1 MAWIMIEEIV
11 LENDELIKDILD
23 TIYTDIPKLTPVT
36 TTVDNSY
43 ISYTLELGD
52 YPLLTSNLN
61 AQSIFPTSYLIS
73 VINGHPGEENREFK
87 PHRDKKRHHSIL
99 YVYTDEICETNWYT
113 SSTKSKTFF
122 YEEKDLTL
130 QQTFKLHPRK
140 FYKFNHQEIHGV
152 KKINS
157 QRITISI
164 NLDHDII

>member
-1 MAWIMIEEIV
+1 MIEEIV

-99 YVYTDEICETNWYT
+99 YVLMQYAKQIGTQAVQNQKHF
-113 SSTKSKTFF
+113 STKKKT
-122 YEEKDLTL
+122 
-130 QQTFKLHPRK
+130 
-140 FYKFNHQEIHGV
+140 
-152 KKINS
+152 
-157 QRITISI
+157 
-164 NLDHDII
+164 

>member
-1 MAWIMIEEIV
+1 MIEEII
-11 LENDELIKDILD
+11 LENDELIKGILD

-36 TTVDNSY
+36 STLDKSY
-43 ISYTLELGD
+43 ISYHLETGD
-52 YPLLTSNLN
+52 YPLLTVNLN
-61 AQSIFPTSYLIS
+61 EQSIFPTGYLIS
-73 VINGHPGEENREFK
+73 VINGHPGNENREFK
-87 PHRDKKRHHSIL
+87 PHRDKQRHYSIL

-113 SSTKSKTFF
+113 SNTDPKNFF

-130 QQTFKLHPRK
+130 KQTFKLHPRK

-164 NLDHDII
+164 NLKYSI

>member
-1 MAWIMIEEIV
+1 MIEEIH
-11 LENDELIKDILD
+11 LQNDNIIKDILD
-23 TIYTDIPKLTPVT
+23 TVYNDIHKLTPVT

-43 ISYTLELGD
+43 ISYRLELGD

-73 VINGHPGEENREFK
+73 VINGHPGQGNREFK

-99 YVYTDEICETNWYT
+99 YVYTNEICETNWYT
-113 SSTKSKTFF
+113 SSTNSKTFF
-122 YEEKDLTL
+122 FEEKDLIL
-130 QQTFKLHPRK
+130 KQTFKLHPRK
-140 FYKFNHQEIHGV
+140 LYKNNHQEIHGV

-164 NLDHDII
+164 NLDHDIL